1 MTDFL
6 SALASFFSY
15 PFVQKALLVGSLISL
30 SAALL
35 GTTLVLKRYSMIG
48 DGLSHVGFGA
58 LAIAT
63 SFHIADV
70 AVGFALPV
78 VVIAAF
84 FLLRLSE
91 NSKIHGDA
99 AIALISTTSL
109 AIGYMV
115 MHKNGTNVD
124 VGNYMFGNVFTITD
138 SDVVFSV
145 VLAIAVMLLFLLFY
159 HKIFS
164 VTFDES
170 FSKAIGVSP
179 ALYNGMIAVLTAV
192 VVVLGMR
199 MMGTLLISALII
211 FPSLTSMRFCKSF
224 FSVVTVSAG
233 ISLLAFLLGIL
244 LAHFLDFPAG
254 STIVVINALFYLAGM
269 IFSKIRSRL

>member
-1 MTDFL
+1 MTDFF
-6 SALASFFSY
+6 AVLASFFSY

-70 AVGFALPV
+70 AMGFALPV

-109 AIGYMV
+109 AVGYMV

-138 SDVVFSV
+138 GDAVLSV
-145 VLAIAVMLLFLLFY
+145 VLAIAVMLLFVFFY
-159 HKIFS
+159 HKIFC

-179 ALYNGMIAVLTAV
+179 GIYNGVIAVLTAV

-199 MMGTLLISALII
+199 MMGTLLISALMI

-224 FSVVTVSAG
+224 RGVVAASALV
-233 ISLLAFLLGIL
+233 SLLAFLLGIV
-244 LAHFLDFPAG
+244 LAHLLDFPAG
-254 STIVVINALFYLAGM
+254 STIVVVNALIYLMAM
-269 IFSKIRSRL
+269 LFSKIRGRL